1 VSAQDEPRA
10 VTIKDVARR
19 AGVGLGTVSR
29 ILNGYENVALQ
40 LRQDVFKAIEE
51 LGYRRNTVARSM
63 RLGKTHAVGC
73 IVTDIRQ
80 PIAAEMVAAAE
91 SVLHE
96 AGYALIVAS
105 SHNEDGREAEIL
117 SLMQD
122 RVVDGMILA
131 VKRDNDPET
140 VRRLAAI
147 KIPMVLVERNPD
159 IGFDAVV
166 TRQRAG
172 VRQATEH
179 LLALGHREIALIG
192 GHPDTWLGREQQ
204 AGFEEAF
211 ARRKRPL
218 PAGPVFAVGAFGSPE
233 LQTLLDGERRATAIV
248 ANISEIPGILRFCA
262 RRRLVLPASLSLVS
276 IGDADILEV
285 MTPPITAVRG
295 DGTKVGR
302 LAADLL
308 LKRMSGKR
316 RATSSKGLFVPM
328 HLEIRDSSTGPT
340 RDSSVKKAADVRG
353 RRDAHR
359 PGPAASG

>member
-1 VSAQDEPRA
+1 MSTQDEPRA

-29 ILNGYENVALQ
+29 ILNGYENVAPQ

-80 PIAAEMVAAAE
+80 PIAAEMIAAAE

-105 SHNEDGREAEIL
+105 SHNEDRREAEIL

-131 VKRDNDPET
+131 VNRDSDPET
-140 VRRLAAI
+140 LRRLAAI
-147 KIPMVLVERNPD
+147 KIPMVLWERNPGG
-159 IGFDAVV
+159 GFDAVV

-179 LLALGHREIALIG
+179 LLALGHREIALVG
-192 GHPDTWLGREQQ
+192 GHSDTWFGREQR

-211 ARRKRPL
+211 AHRKRPL
-218 PAGPVFAVGAFGSPE
+218 RAGRVFAVGAFGPPE
-233 LQTLLDGERRATAIV
+233 LQALLDGERPVTAIV

-262 RRRLVLPASLSLVS
+262 SRRLVLPDSLSLVS

-316 RATSSKGLFVPM
+316 RAPSGKGLFVPM
-328 HLEIRDSSTGPT
+328 HLEIRGSSSSPK
-340 RDSSVKKAADVRG
+340 RDSVGKKVANVRG
-353 RRDAHR
+353 RRDVHR
-359 PGPAASG
+359 QGAAM